1 MICIR
6 DESVSILYVD
16 RWLSYPFMEDVM
28 EDARRRTCSQTGSP
42 VGVGQEIPPAWRCMK
57 GDDDEE
63 VDALGNMRLDSVCPL
78 VRLFFA
84 LCFCGNRDADVYS
97 DADSLCRLDEL
108 LEPVIKH
115 IKERTINFSCW

>member
-1 MICIR
+1 MIRIR
-6 DESVSILYVD
+6 GESSPFFTLIGGCPILLWKMRGAEHIRKPGHRSVSG
-16 RWLSYPFMEDVM
+16 RKSHH
-28 EDARRRTCSQTGSP
+28 
-42 VGVGQEIPPAWRCMK
+42 AWRHMK

-63 VDALGNMRLDSVCPL
+63 VDALGNMQLDSVCPL

-97 DADSLCRLDEL
+97 DAGSLCRLDEL

-115 IKERTINFSCW
+115 IKESAINFSCW